1 MNDISDSECLIKL
14 KEMRAKIISE
24 MKTST
29 ELAITYTE
37 AQKEVK

>member
-1 MNDISDSECLIKL
+1 MNSISDSECLIKL
-14 KEMRAKIISE
+14 KDIRSKIISE
-24 MKTST
+24 MRTST